1 MEDGNLAVLV
11 DAKTEYTKQLVN
23 ILKQN
28 MYMGVKNIL
37 QEAKNECALNKDQDS
52 TMKYFQDLLS
62 QIPKWNQDIINKE
75 SVRIIEESG
84 CDWLDDLITA
94 VFVSHTRILT
104 SINFSKN
111 KKKINLKIPKIEH
124 FIHQCYIEIARSF
137 WKNPYMFD
145 DQIYKYDYQRNR
157 RDCEVIIEQCITET
171 VRKQLPVK
179 DILKEYLIP
188 EEDKEE
194 EKQLNETKDENEKL
208 QESLREMVKAEL
220 MKAESIKADTDV
232 EIKEVM
238 PTESESI
245 DDSIPETVLQK
256 EEPILEEVK
265 PVIESVYNEVK
276 EPVIESVYN
285 EVKEPVKPIIESV
298 PEPMLQKEEVEPVK
312 PVLEEVKPVYNEVKE
327 QVYKEVK
334 ESVPEVKPILE
345 QVYNEVKETAPE
357 DNLSMDVDEL
367 KTEELDLDS
376 LINSEVNL
384 DKKEEPLQIDTL
396 DLDNMDDLSKLEEV
410 YVDEPFKVDEPVQSP
425 VEVEIKSVENSDIK
439 KIHLET
445 TEKKPE
451 NNDDKLTLNVSKQYT
466 KNKADFDFFADA
478 KELE

>member
-75 SVRIIEESG
+75 SARIIEESG

-104 SINFSKN
+104 SINFAKN

-124 FIHQCYIEIARSF
+124 FIHQCYVEIARSF

-194 EKQLNETKDENEKL
+194 EKQLNETKDDKEKL

-220 MKAESIKADTDV
+220 MKAESIRAETDV
-232 EIKEVM
+232 EIAEVM
-238 PTESESI
+238 PS
-245 DDSIPETVLQK
+245 ETVLQK
-256 EEPILEEVK
+256 EEPVLEEVK
-265 PVIESVYNEVK
+265 PVYKEVKDEVK
-276 EPVIESVYN
+276 EVKPVLEEVKD
-285 EVKEPVKPIIESV
+285 EVKEEVSKPV
-298 PEPMLQKEEVEPVK
+298 LEEVSKPVLEEVK
-312 PVLEEVKPVYNEVKE
+312 PVLEEVKPVYNEI
-327 QVYKEVK
+327 KEVK
-334 ESVPEVKPILE
+334 ESVS
-345 QVYNEVKETAPE
+345 E
-357 DNLSMDVDEL
+357 DNLSMDIDEL

-376 LINSEVNL
+376 LINNEVDL

-410 YVDEPFKVDEPVQSP
+410 YVDEPIKLDEPIKVDEPVQSP

-466 KNKADFDFFADA
+466 KNKADFDFFSDA

>member
-75 SVRIIEESG
+75 SARIIEESG

-94 VFVSHTRILT
+94 VFVSHTRIIT
-104 SINFSKN
+104 SINFAKN

-124 FIHQCYIEIARSF
+124 FIHQCYVEIARSF

-208 QESLREMVKAEL
+208 Q
-220 MKAESIKADTDV
+220 
-232 EIKEVM
+232 
-238 PTESESI
+238 
-245 DDSIPETVLQK
+245 
-256 EEPILEEVK
+256 
-265 PVIESVYNEVK
+265 
-276 EPVIESVYN
+276 
-285 EVKEPVKPIIESV
+285 
-298 PEPMLQKEEVEPVK
+298 
-312 PVLEEVKPVYNEVKE
+312 
-327 QVYKEVK
+327 
-334 ESVPEVKPILE
+334 
-345 QVYNEVKETAPE
+345 
-357 DNLSMDVDEL
+357 
-367 KTEELDLDS
+367 
-376 LINSEVNL
+376 
-384 DKKEEPLQIDTL
+384 
-396 DLDNMDDLSKLEEV
+396 
-410 YVDEPFKVDEPVQSP
+410 
-425 VEVEIKSVENSDIK
+425 
-439 KIHLET
+439 
-445 TEKKPE
+445 
-451 NNDDKLTLNVSKQYT
+451 
-466 KNKADFDFFADA
+466 
-478 KELE
+478 